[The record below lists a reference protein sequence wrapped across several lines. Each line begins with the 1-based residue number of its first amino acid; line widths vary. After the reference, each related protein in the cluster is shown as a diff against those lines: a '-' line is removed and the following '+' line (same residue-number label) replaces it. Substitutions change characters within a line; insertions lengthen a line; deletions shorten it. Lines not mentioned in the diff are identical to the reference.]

1 MTWWSFTFPV
11 GTCVTGTSALAHA
24 TGSAVL
30 AVASAACY
38 GALVLAWLVV
48 GARTTRA
55 SARGWIF
62 RAA

>member
-1 MTWWSFTFPV
+1 
-11 GTCVTGTSALAHA
+11 
-24 TGSAVL
+24 VL